1 VRKTSAFPSLSA
13 WETADRP
20 VNVTQ
25 ERVCASSLFRDLL
38 ALPFMVLQGRDI
50 VMHPETGQSLISLI
64 IIIIIIIIV
73 SWFVGST
80 PSGFFRVET
89 WLFTQKQA
97 KV

>member
-1 VRKTSAFPSLSA
+1 
-13 WETADRP
+13 
-20 VNVTQ
+20 
-25 ERVCASSLFRDLL
+25 
-38 ALPFMVLQGRDI
+38 MVLQGRDI

-80 PSGFFRVET
+80 PSGYFRVET
-89 WLFTQKQA
+89 LLCTQKQA